1 MKNVSIRGTI
11 PSPLVSNEPK
21 NTTGAI
27 ALVVVGS
34 TKPAVRQEQ
43 CATIAARCA
52 TGLHGGHANKERQ
65 VVGMV
70 TTITGFGYGR
80 HRNEVPRMQTRG
92 IQDD

>member
-21 NTTGAI
+21 NSMGAI
-27 ALVVVGS
+27 ALVVAAS
-34 TKPAVRQEQ
+34 AEAFVRQER

-52 TGLHGGHANKERQ
+52 TGLRGGHANKEMQ
-65 VVGMV
+65 VVGMD
-70 TTITGFGYGR
+70 TTTTGFGYGR

-92 IQDD
+92 I